1 MEMWLD
7 HLTARAAV
15 HLSRRVGGLSSQR
28 CMGAAAG
35 DPEMAELAREEA
47 EALQE
52 QLEEQGERLKY
63 LLLPKDPLD
72 ERNIMLEVRAGTG
85 GEEAALWAAD
95 LIRMYQ
101 KFADSQVGGDGGGGE
116 CLDGMLVDL
125 SAGKGCAVALDAL
138 AGTCLGKGAC
148 KFGRSRP
155 TAACYLSFRACLA
168 PPGVGDGLRFACCC
182 GPHPS
187 TLRAA
192 TPRAGVFR

>member
-1 MEMWLD
+1 
-7 HLTARAAV
+7 
-15 HLSRRVGGLSSQR
+15 
-28 CMGAAAG
+28 MGAAAG

-101 KFADSQVGGDGGGGE
+101 KFADSQVGGGGWE
-116 CLDGMLVDL
+116 CLDGLSGDL
-125 SAGKGCAVALDAL
+125 SAGKGRAEELDAL

-155 TAACYLSFRACLA
+155 TAACCSSFRACLA

-187 TLRAA
+187 TLCAA
-192 TPRAGVFR
+192 TPRAGAFR